1 MKTLSWLLATLF
13 LSPLAMAVVTDGS
26 PFEPAIP
33 AAFDE
38 ASKVYRFV
46 SSAVF
51 DVDKI
56 LNEIGIKVYACK
68 LDNSTSKNYR
78 GVGACIYDSANYTF
92 KEKRPSIIWLWVLNS
107 EGKYLP
113 PLKLEWKT
121 SHKGW
126 GALGSEF
133 IFLSFENFFGR
144 FTSKVNRVVSEE
156 GSSTCTASN
165 PTDRDLGNF
174 IGDISITFPK
184 GRKIS
189 EYFMIE
195 KLDGLNAEQISMHA
209 TTPFYL
215 NKKRAYKVQAT
226 VRSDRSEYLH
236 ISMLTNFNL
245 VSQRD
250 SCIKG
255 SLQRQIVEP
264 AGSPLP

>member
-13 LSPLAMAVVTDGS
+13 LSPLAMAVLAEG
-26 PFEPAIP
+26 PAP
-33 AAFDE
+33 ALPTSFDK

-51 DVDKI
+51 DIDKI
-56 LNEIGIKVYACK
+56 LTEIGINVYACK
-68 LDNSTSKNYR
+68 LDNSTSKSYR
-78 GVGACIYDSANYTF
+78 GVGACIYGSANYTF
-92 KEKRPSIIWLWVLNS
+92 KEKKPSIFWLWVINP

-121 SHKGW
+121 GHKDW
-126 GALGSEF
+126 GSLGGEF
-133 IFLSFENFFGR
+133 AFLSFENFFGR
-144 FTSKVNRVVSEE
+144 FTRKINRVVSEE
-156 GSSTCTASN
+156 GSSACTTSS

-184 GRKIS
+184 GHKVS
-189 EYFMIE
+189 EYFVIE
-195 KLDGLNAEQISMHA
+195 KLDGLNAEQINMHA
-209 TTPFYL
+209 ATPFYL

-226 VRSDRSEYLH
+226 IKSDGSEYLH

-250 SCIKG
+250 SCFKG
-255 SLQRQIVEP
+255 SLQRQIADP
-264 AGSPLP
+264 AGSQLP

>member
-13 LSPLAMAVVTDGS
+13 LSPLAMAVLADG
-26 PFEPAIP
+26 PVFTPAIP
-33 AAFDE
+33 TAFDE

-46 SSAVF
+46 SGAVL
-51 DVDKI
+51 DVDQI
-56 LNEIGIKVYACK
+56 LTEIGIKVYACK
-68 LDNSTSKNYR
+68 LDNRTSQNYR
-78 GVGACIYDSANYTF
+78 GVGACIYESANYTF
-92 KEKRPSIIWLWVLNS
+92 KEKQSSVIWLWVLNS

-121 SHKGW
+121 SHTSW
-126 GALGSEF
+126 GALGGEF

-144 FTSKVNRVVSEE
+144 FIRKVNRVVKDE
-156 GSSTCTASN
+156 GSSACSVGS

-184 GRKIS
+184 GRKVS
-189 EYFMIE
+189 EYFVIE
-195 KLDGLNAEQISMHA
+195 KLDGLNVEQISMHT

-226 VRSDRSEYLH
+226 VKSDRSEYLH

-250 SCIKG
+250 SCFKG
-255 SLQRQIVEP
+255 SLQRQIADP